1 MSSPVEDRLAL
12 ADVVARYA
20 RAVDRRD
27 PAVLRSLFA
36 DDAEFVQPPGL
47 VRRGHDPVLT
57 GAGPIA
63 EGVLAAVAHLHS
75 TRHVLGQHVIDFDG
89 DRARGELYCEAH
101 HVYPSGAGYRDYT
114 VSVRY
119 RDEYRRVPDGWRIA
133 RRELVVDLTADR
145 EVRLLRS
152 ATE

>member
-27 PAVLRSLFA
+27 PTVLRSLFA

-63 EGVLAAVAHLHS
+63 EGCS
-75 TRHVLGQHVIDFDG
+75 
-89 DRARGELYCEAH
+89 
-101 HVYPSGAGYRDYT
+101 P
-114 VSVRY
+114 
-119 RDEYRRVPDGWRIA
+119 
-133 RRELVVDLTADR
+133 
-145 EVRLLRS
+145 RS
-152 ATE
+152 RTCTPPGTSSASM

>member
-1 MSSPVEDRLAL
+1 MSSPFEDRLEL

-20 RAVDRRD
+20 RAVDRRE
-27 PAVLRSLFA
+27 PAVLRSLFT
-36 DDAEFVQPPGL
+36 DDAEFVQPRGL
-47 VRRGHDPVLT
+47 VRRGQDPVLT

-63 EGVLAAVAHLHS
+63 DSVLAAVAHLHS
-75 TRHVLGQHVIDFDG
+75 TRHVLGQHVVDLDG

-101 HVYPSGAGYRDYT
+101 HVYPSGEGYRDYA

-119 RDEYRRVPDGWRIA
+119 RDEYRRGPGGWRIS

-145 EVRLLRS
+145 EVSLLRS
-152 ATE
+152 E

>member
-47 VRRGHDPVLT
+47 VRRGHDPVL
-57 GAGPIA
+57 A
-63 EGVLAAVAHLHS
+63 
-75 TRHVLGQHVIDFDG
+75 
-89 DRARGELYCEAH
+89 
-101 HVYPSGAGYRDYT
+101 
-114 VSVRY
+114 
-119 RDEYRRVPDGWRIA
+119 
-133 RRELVVDLTADR
+133 
-145 EVRLLRS
+145 
-152 ATE
+152 